1 MIIKNNVT
9 IALVQSIKVRI
20 QVTVAQ
26 LSAEIS
32 IFRTT
37 LLGEI
42 RIIVLQEH
50 LILSN
55 DFFFPKESHFHILKD
70 VNNLAV
76 FN

>member
-55 DFFFPKESHFHILKD
+55 DFFSPK
-70 VNNLAV
+70 NLISTS
-76 FN
+76 